1 MVDLHPRFT
10 VDERGVSVV
19 VLDADEYEQLLI
31 LAEINSPDP
40 DVGLTLR
47 PEVVEQIEQQ
57 RAEYAQGK
65 RGRTVEQVRRRLG
78 LT

>member
-1 MVDLHPRFT
+1 MVDLHPRFE

-19 VLDADEYEQLLI
+19 VLDAAEYEQLLI

-40 DVGLTLR
+40 DEGLTLR
-47 PEVVEQIEQQ
+47 HEIVEQIEHQ
-57 RAEYAQGK
+57 RADFAHGK
-65 RGRTVEQVRRRLG
+65 RGRTVDQVKRRLG

>member
-31 LAEINSPDP
+31 LAELNSPDP
-40 DVGLTLR
+40 DAGLTLR
-47 PEVVEQIEQQ
+47 PEIVEQIERQ
-57 RAEYAQGK
+57 RVEYAQGN
-65 RGRTVEQVRRRLG
+65 RGRTVEQVKRRLG
-78 LT
+78 LS